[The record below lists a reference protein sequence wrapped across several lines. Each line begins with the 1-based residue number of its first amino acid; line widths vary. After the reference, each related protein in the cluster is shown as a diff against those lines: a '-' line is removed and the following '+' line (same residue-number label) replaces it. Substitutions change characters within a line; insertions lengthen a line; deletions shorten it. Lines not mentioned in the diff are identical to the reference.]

1 MSDST
6 HLNSTPA
13 RDRYPFWHSVVIPT
27 ARGLERLL
35 WRLAWFG
42 LFVLILFHSHAS
54 GDPS

>member
-13 RDRYPFWHSVVIPT
+13 RDRYPFWHAVVTPT
-27 ARGLERLL
+27 ARAIERFL

-42 LFVLILFHSHAS
+42 LFVMILFHNRA
-54 GDPS
+54 